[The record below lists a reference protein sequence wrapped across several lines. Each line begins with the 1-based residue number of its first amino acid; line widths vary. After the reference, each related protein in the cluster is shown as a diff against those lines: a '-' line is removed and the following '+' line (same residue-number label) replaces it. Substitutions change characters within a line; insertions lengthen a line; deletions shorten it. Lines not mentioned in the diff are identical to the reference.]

1 MKSGVLILLL
11 TLLQVV
17 QCRQGVLAPD
27 CHVWMNGA
35 LVFEQARIVVERRC
49 PAVAPPQ
56 TIHNF
61 IRDRLRCRFEN
72 ELADVCIGIGLLQS
86 TVPCWLVDRSTF
98 NTQRSTLSK
107 RAQET
112 AGLLLAQGVDLPL
125 YHVPPHL
132 LEPPTTFTVRPIS
145 SFLP

>member
-1 MKSGVLILLL
+1 MSWLVSPIAPVVSGARSQFDLIRL
-11 TLLQVV
+11 TQ
-17 QCRQGVLAPD
+17 
-27 CHVWMNGA
+27 
-35 LVFEQARIVVERRC
+35 
-49 PAVAPPQ
+49 
-56 TIHNF
+56 
-61 IRDRLRCRFEN
+61 
-72 ELADVCIGIGLLQS
+72 DVCIGIGLLQS